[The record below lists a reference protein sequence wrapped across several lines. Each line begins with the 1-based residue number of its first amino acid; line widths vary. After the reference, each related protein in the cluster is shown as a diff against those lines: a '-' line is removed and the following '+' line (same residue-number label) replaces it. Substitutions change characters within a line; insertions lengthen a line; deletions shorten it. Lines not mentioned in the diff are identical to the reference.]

1 MKKIHNKLVR
11 DKVPQIIRENKQIP
25 ITKKLGK
32 EDFVNELLRKLEEEI
47 QEVIGARNDK
57 EELLAEIGDVY
68 EVLDAIMDLYKLD
81 KNLILELQ
89 EKKRKERGGFE
100 ERTYLESVEEE

>member
-11 DKVPQIIRENKQIP
+11 DKVPQIIRENKQVP
-25 ITKKLGK
+25 ITKELDE

-47 QEVIGARNDK
+47 QEVIGARNNK
-57 EELLAEIGDVY
+57 EELMAEIGDVY
-68 EVLDAIMDLYKLD
+68 EVLNAIIDLYELD
-81 KNLILELQ
+81 KNLLLEMQ
-89 EKKRKERGGFE
+89 KKKKQERGGFE

>member
-1 MKKIHNKLVR
+1 MERRHNKLVR
-11 DKVPQIIRENKQIP
+11 DKIPQIIKENRQIP
-25 ITKKLGK
+25 TVRKLDE

-57 EELLAEIGDVY
+57 KELMMEIGDVY
-68 EVLDAIMDLYKLD
+68 EVIDAIIDLYKLD

-89 EKKRKERGGFE
+89 RKKKQERGGFE
-100 ERTYLESVEEE
+100 EKIYLESVEE

>member
-1 MKKIHNKLVR
+1 MKRIHNKLVR
-11 DKVPQIIRENKQIP
+11 DKVPQIIKENKQIP
-25 ITKKLGK
+25 TVRKLNE

-57 EELLAEIGDVY
+57 NELIMEIGDVY
-68 EVLDAIMDLYKLD
+68 EVIDAIIDLYKLD

-89 EKKRKERGGFE
+89 KKKKQERGGFE
-100 ERTYLESVEEE
+100 EKIYLENVEE